1 MWVIGLKSDIKTLNE
16 ITHQCIMYTGF
27 LAKWFKT
34 DKAQLRYKQLYHQYS
49 TLYVDYPKLLIK
61 LVRQFIGGTLYT
73 SKLGFKKFF
82 PLSNETLSENGNT
95 LRGFIE
101 LVGLPSTMNPYNHK
115 NFKEGVFM

>member
-1 MWVIGLKSDIKTLNE
+1 
-16 ITHQCIMYTGF
+16 MYTGF

-34 DKAQLRYKQLYHQYS
+34 DKAQLRYIQLYHQYS
-49 TLYVDYPKLLIK
+49 TFYVDYPKLVIK

-73 SKLGFKKFF
+73 SKLGSRKLF

-101 LVGLPSTMNPYNHK
+101 LVGLPSTMNPNNHK